1 LFVCFLNFTN
11 IFSKEAIQNV
21 TGAGDR
27 PVYVRPPLSE
37 MLMKETL
44 TQSSV
49 EVTYVTICF
58 MKHNPGGGAITEDKE
73 QSGDEEL

>member
-1 LFVCFLNFTN
+1 
-11 IFSKEAIQNV
+11 
-21 TGAGDR
+21 
-27 PVYVRPPLSE
+27 
-37 MLMKETL
+37 MKETL